1 VKCILRIDT
10 TMQYHPSLARHR
22 LPLSMICALLL
33 GSPCA
38 LAQDKSTAPAPTTP
52 APAATTSTPAA
63 AKAPAAAD
71 IFAKATTAAG
81 GADLIRSQKSQ
92 TLKGTLEMP
101 GQGLKGTIVTRSNDP
116 DQLLIETDIPGF
128 GKILQGVQGTV
139 GWSMDPLR
147 GPSIM
152 DKDELARTV
161 RDIAIDK
168 TIDPATGCDS
178 VIVDGEATFAGTKC
192 WKVTLQCDGIRSARY
207 YAQDKG
213 HMVGQATTVKSA
225 LGEFEVTTTFS
236 DFATFDG
243 RTIPKKTSN
252 AMMGQEQVMTITEA
266 TFAPIDASVFALPPE
281 IKALTQGGTTT
292 TPGTAA
298 KGTPNATPKDKP
310 QGGTPESP

>member
-1 VKCILRIDT
+1 
-10 TMQYHPSLARHR
+10 
-22 LPLSMICALLL
+22 
-33 GSPCA
+33 
-38 LAQDKSTAPAPTTP
+38 
-52 APAATTSTPAA
+52 
-63 AKAPAAAD
+63 
-71 IFAKATTAAG
+71 
-81 GADLIRSQKSQ
+81 
-92 TLKGTLEMP
+92 
-101 GQGLKGTIVTRSNDP
+101 

-168 TIDPATGCDS
+168 TIDPAKGCDS

-192 WKVTLQCDGIRSARY
+192 WKVTLQCDGIRSTRY

-225 LGEFEVTTTFS
+225 MGEFEVTTTFS
-236 DFATFDG
+236 DFATFGG

-292 TPGTAA
+292 TPGTKA

-310 QGGTPESP
+310 QGGTPKSP